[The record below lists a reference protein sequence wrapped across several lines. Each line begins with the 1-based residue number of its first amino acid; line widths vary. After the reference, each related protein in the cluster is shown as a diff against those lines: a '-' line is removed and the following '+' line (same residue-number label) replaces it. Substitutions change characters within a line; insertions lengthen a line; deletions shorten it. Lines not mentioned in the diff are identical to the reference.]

1 MLMKKKTVKWILIS
15 IAGLFILGWFLVPVL
30 VKNYAIKNSKELLG
44 RQIDIE
50 RLRFNFF
57 TGNIHMNGFEMYESD
72 AQTVFVS
79 FDTLNVNI
87 EPYQFIFNKKVVEQ
101 FYLQGLYLNIIQQ
114 DSTFNFD
121 DLMAF
126 YSADKESEEP
136 EDETSFKYIL
146 SNLELKDAHFVYEDR
161 NIDHTTDIDEFSFFI
176 PQISWDQE
184 EKSNADIRFNFKQEG
199 YLESSLNIN
208 PVDGQYDA
216 RIKIYHLYLNPF
228 LKRFQEYADVTAV
241 EGFLDTD
248 LAIVGNIND
257 AEKSIVSGRTVL
269 NGFSMKDTDSKEFL
283 AADQIICTLQEIDYY
298 NNSYHIDTLAF
309 AKPYLFFEL
318 DSISNNILRIFK
330 MDSDTIATNV
340 SESKTTEMETDST
353 TQSDLFYAINHLN
366 MQAGAMDYT
375 DNLTGQPFNY
385 HLSDIEVETDSIF
398 SNSDWIEVNA
408 DMLLNNRG
416 TLKAQLGYDPIG
428 MLDGELHISVEK
440 FLLPDLNIYAKHYI
454 GHTMVEGDMFYYSD
468 SKVVNGNI
476 ASENKLLIKQPTVNN
491 TKGGLFA
498 LPLKLA
504 LWLLKD
510 ENGDVNLN
518 VPVRGDLN
526 DPEIDVWKLVWSTF
540 RSSIKET
547 ADNPVN
553 SLAPLV
559 NADPKDLQSIDFSYT
574 DSILTEDHRKQLDW
588 LLELEKL
595 KEGLSIDLEYLVD
608 DKMQQEALYD
618 LANQKQT
625 DSLLTKGSDSQSE
638 GDPSKIQSL
647 SQKYSDAR
655 VIVIRNYLDSIYSET
670 AIKTVARDS
679 LKPKNTA
686 ATPTFKINFSLISEK
701 DSLP

>member
-1 MLMKKKTVKWILIS
+1 MNKKNILKWIFIS
-15 IAGLFILGWFLVPVL
+15 IAVLLVLGWFLVPLL

-44 RQIDIE
+44 RQIAIE
-50 RLRFNFF
+50 RLSFNFF
-57 TGNIHMNGFEMYESD
+57 TGNMHMNGFQMYEPD
-72 AQTVFVS
+72 EQTVFVS

-87 EPYQFIFNKKVVEQ
+87 EPYQFVFNKKVVEQ
-101 FYLQGLYLNIIQQ
+101 FYLQGLYVNIIQQ

-121 DLMAF
+121 DLIAF
-126 YSADKESEEP
+126 HSTEEEPVEP

-146 SNLELKDAHFVYEDR
+146 SNLELKDAHFVYEDK
-161 NIDHTTDIDEFSFFI
+161 NIDHTTDIENFSFFI

-228 LKRFQEYADVTAV
+228 LKRFQEYAEVTAV

-248 LAIVGNIND
+248 LMIVGNINE
-257 AEKSIVSGRTVL
+257 AEKSIVSGRTIL

-298 NNSYHIDTLAF
+298 KDSYHIDTLAF

-330 MDSDTIATNV
+330 MDSDTIATDV
-340 SESKTTEMETDST
+340 SESETKEMEADST
-353 TQSDLFYAINHLN
+353 SQSDLFYAINHLSI
-366 MQAGAMDYT
+366 QAGVVDYT

-385 HLSDIEVETDSIF
+385 HLSEIKIETDSIF
-398 SNSDWIEVNA
+398 SNSDWIEFNA
-408 DMLLNNRG
+408 DMLLNDRG

-440 FLLPDLNIYAKHYI
+440 FLLPDLNIYAKHYV

-476 ASENKLLIKQPTVNN
+476 TSENKLLIKQPTVNN

-498 LPLKLA
+498 LPLKIA

-526 DPEIDVWKLVWSTF
+526 DPEIDVWKLVWSTL
-540 RSSIKET
+540 RNKITDT
-547 ADNPVN
+547 ADNPVT

-559 NADPKDLQSIDFSYT
+559 GADPKELQSLDFKYT
-574 DSILTEDHRKQLDW
+574 DTLLTEEHVKQLNW
-588 LLELEKL
+588 LVELEKQ
-595 KEGLSIDLEYLVD
+595 KEGLSIDLQYLVD
-608 DKMQQEALYD
+608 DNLQQESLVD
-618 LANQKQT
+618 LGLEKQT
-625 DSLLTKGSDSQSE
+625 DSLSTQTPDSLAQVPGQDVE
-638 GDPSKIQSL
+638 LLSK
-647 SQKYSDAR
+647 KYSSAR
-655 VIVIRNYLDSIYSET
+655 IIGIRNYLDSIYSDT
-670 AIKTVARDS
+670 RIKTTGRDS
-679 LKPKNTA
+679 VQPQNTG
-686 ATPTFKINFSLISEK
+686 ATPTFKINFSLESEK